1 MNTAEEIDWRAVG
14 AALSAPFAPEAVE
27 WRIQGKAAPGQR
39 AQLVAY
45 ISARDVAERLD
56 EVVTPG
62 GWSFDWQPLHVD
74 AQGAVQTAR
83 GELTIY
89 GVTKSDVGTGS
100 NFEASKG
107 CISDTLKRCAVLW
120 GIGRYLYSL
129 PQVWATLDDKGRI
142 SDTTLA
148 KLKESLRRRGGA
160 AA

>member
-1 MNTAEEIDWRAVG
+1 MNEQQQQEIDWRVVG
-14 AALSAPFAPEAVE
+14 EQLAAPFAPDAVE
-27 WRIQGKAAPGQR
+27 WRIQGKGGLNAR
-39 AQLVAY
+39 TQLVAY
-45 ISARDVAERLD
+45 ISARDVAQRLD
-56 EVVTPG
+56 DVVTPG

-74 AQGAVQTAR
+74 TDGDVQTAR
-83 GELTIY
+83 GSLTIY

-129 PQVWATLDDKGRI
+129 PQVWVTLDEKGRI
-142 SDTTLA
+142 PEATLQ
-148 KLKESLRRRGGA
+148 KLREGLRKRA

>member
-1 MNTAEEIDWRAVG
+1 MIEIEQVDWRAIG
-14 AALSAPFAPEAVE
+14 AALAAPFVPEVVE
-27 WRIQGKAAPGQR
+27 WRIQGKGGANAR

-56 EVVTPG
+56 AVVTPG
-62 GWSFDWQPLHVD
+62 GWWFDWQPLHVD
-74 AQGAVQTAR
+74 AGGDVQTAR
-83 GELTIY
+83 GSLTIY

-129 PQVWATLDDKGRI
+129 PQVWVTLDDKGHI
-142 SDTTLA
+142 PEATLQ
-148 KLKESLRRRGGA
+148 KLREGLRRRA